1 MKVDLLYF
9 AIVVT
14 LLQCGLLS
22 GSNDASA
29 NSSRIEQGRRL
40 AHDFDKG
47 NCLACHA
54 APTDPEAIT
63 KANIA
68 PPLIGMR
75 ERFAD
80 RGALR
85 SQIWDALLVKVAGLL
100 IRFDRLFKLRRPSKG
115 GAFQSRLSKTIGA
128 RV

>member
-1 MKVDLLYF
+1 MKVDLLHF

-14 LLQCGLLS
+14 MLQCGLLS

-29 NSSRIEQGRRL
+29 NGSRVEQGRRL

-85 SQIWDALLVKVAGLL
+85 SQIWDAAKRNPDTIMPPFGRHL
-100 IRFDRLFKLRRPSKG
+100 I
-115 GAFQSRLSKTIGA
+115 LSDDEIELIIDYLYTL
-128 RV
+128 